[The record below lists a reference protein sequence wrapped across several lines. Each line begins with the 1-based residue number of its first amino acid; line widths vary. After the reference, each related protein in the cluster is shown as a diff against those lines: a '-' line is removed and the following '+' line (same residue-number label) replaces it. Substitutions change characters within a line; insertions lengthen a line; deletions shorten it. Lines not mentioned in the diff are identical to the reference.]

1 MFSYSFKTFY
11 ARIKFKMNDIYVGG
25 QIKNIN
31 QYANLPKFCSEQC
44 ISTVKKK
51 EDISSTLTSTVLETF

>member
-1 MFSYSFKTFY
+1 
-11 ARIKFKMNDIYVGG
+11 MNDIYVGG

-31 QYANLPKFCSEQC
+31 QYANLPNFCSEQC
-44 ISTVKKK
+44 ISTVKKKK

>member
-51 EDISSTLTSTVLETF
+51 KIFPAL